1 METAKKALLANRDLR
16 LEYGFGRD
24 LATKLG
30 LLLPH
35 VRLGTTGR
43 GEKRLVRR
51 EDVDRLIDR
60 ASQEGSDLWGLTRTH
75 TPESLQI
82 WMQHLGTTN

>member
-1 METAKKALLANRDLR
+1 MPTGQKTLLANRDLR

-35 VRLGTTGR
+35 VRIGAMGR

-60 ASQEGSDLWGLTRTH
+60 AAQDGADLWELAKTH
-75 TPESLQI
+75 DPASLQT
-82 WMQHLGTTN
+82 WMQAQRETN